1 MDGNSHLHKG
11 FEPGFLMPGIAEAR
25 SQEIKRRM
33 RTRFAW
39 LGGTLILVC
48 IGVLMACSSKYT
60 SHFDGLV
67 VVSTQGDAVMQTF
80 SLDLGNGQMTQIN
93 NVNGPPTVG
102 VATSVLIDPAGAFA
116 YVASQVPCTP
126 NVPTNTTLTCAV
138 QGAIFVYPI
147 NSDGTLGAHANPTY
161 LPGNTTYP
169 GGFPTCGLDDSTN
182 PNPGG
187 SPSAMVMDS
196 AGKYLFVAEAP
207 EAAIYTTNTNTTP
220 VQTVATLNSTGVVV
234 YAIGSGGAL
243 TQVAGSPFALPVQ
256 LGGQPP
262 QPSALAVTPT
272 VYPTLDAPC
281 STHTPP
287 TSEDLYVTDYEN
299 DLIFNYTVSSTG
311 SLTLVP
317 TNGATQGI
325 PTGTRPNGV
334 AVDPCNRFV
343 YVGNQHG
350 DSVSAYTI
358 CNVVSLPLCPI
369 GDYSLLAVAGSPFN
383 SGNGAGP
390 LTVDPYGGFLYVLAS
405 NADAMYAYKISS
417 TNGALTSMT
426 PAFVATRVFPTS
438 IAIRSDDSFMFVANY
453 TSGTLSEYGI
463 APGQG
468 TLTVQPTV
476 TAFPTP
482 WGVAVK

>member
-1 MDGNSHLHKG
+1 MDGNSRLYKG
-11 FEPGFLMPGIAEAR
+11 FEPGFLTPGNAEVR

-39 LGGTLILVC
+39 LGGILILVG

-102 VATSVLIDPAGAFA
+102 IATTVLINPAGSFA
-116 YVASQVPCTP
+116 YVASEVTCTP
-126 NVPTNTTLTCAV
+126 NLPANTTLAGAV

-147 NSDGTLGAHANPTY
+147 NSDGTLGAHGNPTY
-161 LPGNTTYP
+161 LPGNSTYP
-169 GGFPTCGLDDSTN
+169 SGFPTCGLDDSTN
-182 PNPGG
+182 PNPGAA
-187 SPSAMVMDS
+187 PVTMTMDS
-196 AGKYLFVAEAP
+196 AGQYLFVAEAP
-207 EAAIYTTNTNTTP
+207 EAATYTTNTNTTP
-220 VQTVATLNSTGVVV
+220 VQTIATLNSTGIVV

-243 TQVAGSPFALPVQ
+243 TQVAGSPFALPATF
-256 LGGQPP
+256 GGQPP

-287 TSEDLYVTDYEN
+287 TREDLYVTDFEN
-299 DLIFNYTVSSTG
+299 NVVFNYIVSSTG

-317 TNGATQGI
+317 TNGASQGI

-343 YVGNQHG
+343 YVGNQLG

-358 CNVVSLPLCPI
+358 CNVVSLPLCPL
-369 GDYSLLAVAGSPFN
+369 GDYSLLPVSPPAFN

-390 LTVDPYGGFLYVLAS
+390 LTVDAYGGYLYVLAS

-417 TNGALTSMT
+417 TNGALTPMT
-426 PAFVATRVFPTS
+426 PAFVATGVFPTS
-438 IAIRSDDSFMFVANY
+438 IAIRSDDSFIFVANY

-463 APGQG
+463 SPGVG

>member
-1 MDGNSHLHKG
+1 
-11 FEPGFLMPGIAEAR
+11 
-25 SQEIKRRM
+25 M

-126 NVPTNTTLTCAV
+126 NVPTNTTLTGAV

-343 YVGNQHG
+343 YVGNQQG

-426 PAFVATRVFPTS
+426 PAFVATGVFPTS

>member
-1 MDGNSHLHKG
+1 MDGNSRLHKG

-126 NVPTNTTLTCAV
+126 NVPTNTTLTGAV

-317 TNGATQGI
+317 TNGSTQGI

-343 YVGNQHG
+343 YVGNQQG

-417 TNGALTSMT
+417 TNGALTPMT
-426 PAFVATRVFPTS
+426 PAFVATGVFPTS

>member
-1 MDGNSHLHKG
+1 
-11 FEPGFLMPGIAEAR
+11 
-25 SQEIKRRM
+25 
-33 RTRFAW
+33 
-39 LGGTLILVC
+39 
-48 IGVLMACSSKYT
+48 MACSNKYT

-102 VATSVLIDPAGAFA
+102 VATIVLIDPAGAFA

-126 NVPTNTTLTCAV
+126 NVAANTTLTGAN

-161 LPGNTTYP
+161 LPGNSTYP

-187 SPSAMVMDS
+187 SPAAMVMDS

-207 EAAIYTTNTNTTP
+207 GAAIYTTNTNTTP

-234 YAIGSGGAL
+234 YAIGSDGAL

-287 TSEDLYVTDYEN
+287 SNEDLYVTDYEN
-299 DLIFNYTVSSTG
+299 NLIFNYTVSSTG

-317 TNGATQGI
+317 TNGSTQGI
-325 PTGTRPNGV
+325 RTGTRPNGV

-343 YVGNQHG
+343 YVGNQQG

-358 CNVVSLPLCPI
+358 CNVVSLPLCPL
-369 GDYSLLAVAGSPFN
+369 GDYSLLPVAGSPFT
-383 SGNGAGP
+383 SGDGAGP
-390 LTVDPYGGFLYVLAS
+390 LTVDAYGGYLYVLAS
-405 NADAMYAYKISS
+405 NADAVWAYKISS
-417 TNGALTSMT
+417 TNGALTPQT
-426 PAFVATRVFPTS
+426 PSYVATGVFPTS